1 MKLSIA
7 MCTYNGGAYLR
18 EQLESIC
25 TQTRLPDELV
35 ICDDGSSDATRD
47 ILQTFVARA
56 AFPVRLFFNA
66 HNLGSTKNFE
76 QAIRRCDGEIIALS
90 DQDDVWKTEK
100 LERLEKA
107 LLARP
112 QAGLV
117 FTNAE
122 VVDENLRPLGHRL
135 FPAFGFTPKR
145 QKMVTSG
152 KVFEVLLT
160 QNIVTGATMAFR
172 ADLRSLILPIPTEF
186 PLIHDG
192 WIALIIAAVADL
204 IFINQ
209 PLIKYR
215 QHVHQQ
221 MGVRQEE
228 FLKSVTVARKTDPSV
243 YMNHVEQFER
253 AYDHLLANRDLCRER
268 VQPLLEAKI
277 KHLRA
282 RAAMPAHRLSRIP
295 VVFREV
301 LSRRY
306 SRYSRG
312 LYSAARDLAF

>member
-7 MCTYNGGAYLR
+7 MCTYNGGAYLY

-25 TQTRLPDELV
+25 AQTRLPDELV
-35 ICDDGSSDATRD
+35 VCDDGSSDATRE
-47 ILQTFVARA
+47 ILQSFAARA
-56 AFPVRLFFNA
+56 AFPVRLFFNE
-66 HNLGSTKNFE
+66 HNLRSTKNFE
-76 QAIRRCDGEIIALS
+76 QAIRRCDGDIIALS
-90 DQDDVWKTEK
+90 DQDDVWQTEK

-107 LLARP
+107 FLAKP

-117 FTNAE
+117 FTDAE
-122 VVDENLRPLGHRL
+122 VVDEHLRPLGHLL

-152 KVFEVLLT
+152 KAFAVLLT

-172 ADLRSLILPIPTEF
+172 AHLRSLILPIPTAF

-192 WIALIIAAVADL
+192 WIALIIAAVTDL

-215 QHVHQQ
+215 QHAHQQ
-221 MGVRQEE
+221 MGVRPEA
-228 FLKSVTVARKTDPSV
+228 FLKSVTVARKTGPSA

-253 AYDHLLANRDLCRER
+253 AYDHLLANRNLCRER
-268 VQPLLEAKI
+268 VLPLLKAKI
-277 KHLRA
+277 DHLSA
-282 RAAMPAHRLSRIP
+282 RAGMPVHRLSRIP
-295 VVFREV
+295 VVLREV
-301 LSRRY
+301 LNRRY
-306 SRYSRG
+306 FRYSRG
-312 LYSAARDLAF
+312 LYSAARDLML